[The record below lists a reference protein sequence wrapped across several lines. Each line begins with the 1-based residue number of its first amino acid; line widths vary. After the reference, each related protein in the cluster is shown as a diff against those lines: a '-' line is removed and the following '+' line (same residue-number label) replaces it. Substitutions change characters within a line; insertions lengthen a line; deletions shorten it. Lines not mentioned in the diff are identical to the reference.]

1 MIYLTLKLRGYD
13 LRTSFL
19 TAVNLSQFSEFGLI
33 IISSSVLT
41 GWISSGINAI
51 AIILLIATFVSSS
64 YMIKYDRILLR
75 RCEKLLARADSYFP
89 ARKNAGGEMD
99 AMGYQI
105 MFFGYYDLGKEFFSK
120 METLGKRPIVV
131 ENDPA
136 NIHLLKQEGIP
147 YLYGSVS
154 NPYFLEHLN
163 FNNAEIVVSSIVNVD
178 ESKNIIKTIKQ
189 KKPNSVIIVT
199 AKSIKNSLE
208 LYDAGADYVIYPS
221 YLNEQNVS
229 VLLEDYTSDI
239 NKIITKKI
247 NDLTRLKIRQEK
259 LKGSETI
266 FNINDFMKQLS
277 KIENKLKKNR

>member
-1 MIYLTLKLRGYD
+1 MKNYWYRRFLFPGKKERRRGD
-13 LRTSFL
+13 GCHG
-19 TAVNLSQFSEFGLI
+19 VPDH
-33 IISSSVLT
+33 V
-41 GWISSGINAI
+41 
-51 AIILLIATFVSSS
+51 
-64 YMIKYDRILLR
+64 
-75 RCEKLLARADSYFP
+75 
-89 ARKNAGGEMD
+89 
-99 AMGYQI
+99 
-105 MFFGYYDLGKEFFSK
+105 FGYYDLGKEFFSK
-120 METLGKRPIVV
+120 METLGKSTIVV